1 LDAENFQN
9 NGNFSRNSQNFA
21 SFWLKFQKE
30 KMGKIILQK
39 RLISQQ
45 ISMKMTRFSKTLVF
59 LPRSLGA
66 CSLFCFS
73 GNHG

>member
-9 NGNFSRNSQNFA
+9 NGNFSGNSQNFT
-21 SFWLKFQKE
+21 SFWLKFQK
-30 KMGKIILQK
+30 KMGEIISQK

-59 LPRSLGA
+59 LSRSLGA

-73 GNHG
+73 ENLG